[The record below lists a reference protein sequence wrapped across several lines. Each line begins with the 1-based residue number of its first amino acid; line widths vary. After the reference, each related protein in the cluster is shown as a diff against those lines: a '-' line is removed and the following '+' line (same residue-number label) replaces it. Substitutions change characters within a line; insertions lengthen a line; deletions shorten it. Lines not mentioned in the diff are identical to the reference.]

1 MDKELSEVLK
11 EHRDELD
18 FNQQEMADLLDISR
32 SHYANLEAGQN
43 PSLEVFMRIVDLI
56 GPQKIFSYCVPKE
69 NKTA

>member
-11 EHRDELD
+11 KHRDELD

-32 SHYANLEAGQN
+32 SHYANLEAGKN

-56 GPQKIFSYCVPKE
+56 GARKIFSYCVPKE